1 MFTNKTMTYYIIFVM
16 SSCSFFFACS
26 VYELIMLLDYVQKVN
41 ICYVITMLFQKKNI
55 AALHFTVTAS
65 QVRNVLIT

>member
-41 ICYVITMLFQKKNI
+41 ICYVITMLFQ
-55 AALHFTVTAS
+55 
-65 QVRNVLIT
+65 